1 MKSAEEQSF
10 LEHYNI
16 GNYERPSVA
25 VDIAAFTVRS
35 DKTDNYKRDSAQKLA
50 LLLIKRGVHPFKDI
64 WALPGGFLRGSET
77 VEQCA
82 LREITEESGVTP
94 KAIMPVAVFSEAD
107 RDPRG
112 RVISNAFASVI
123 SEESVKACGGDDA
136 ADAKWFDMK
145 FVTEGKN
152 VKISLKCGDT
162 ELNAVLEEKAV
173 HFGFPEYE
181 IIDSGSLAF
190 DHAKIIACALSRLRS
205 VIGDFE
211 VVFDFLPEKF
221 TLSNLQRV
229 QEAVL
234 NISLLP
240 ANFRRKA
247 APYIEET
254 DEYVTGAGHRPA
266 QLFRRKRNKA

>member
-1 MKSAEEQSF
+1 MKSSENQSF
-10 LEHYNI
+10 IEHYNI
-16 GNYERPSVA
+16 CGCEKTSVA

-35 DKTDNYKRDSAQKLA
+35 DKTDNYKRDSVQKLA
-50 LLLIKRGVHPFKDI
+50 LLLIKRGIHPFKDM

-123 SEESVKACGGDDA
+123 SEESVKARGGDDA
-136 ADAKWFDMK
+136 ADAKWFDME
-145 FVTEGKN
+145 FINEGRL
-152 VKISLKCGDT
+152 VKISLKSGNT
-162 ELNAVLEEKAV
+162 VINAVLEEKTV
-173 HFGFPEYE
+173 HFGLPEYE
-181 IIDSGSLAF
+181 IIDGGGLAF

-205 VIGDFE
+205 VIDNFE

-266 QLFRRKRNKA
+266 QLFRRKRYKA